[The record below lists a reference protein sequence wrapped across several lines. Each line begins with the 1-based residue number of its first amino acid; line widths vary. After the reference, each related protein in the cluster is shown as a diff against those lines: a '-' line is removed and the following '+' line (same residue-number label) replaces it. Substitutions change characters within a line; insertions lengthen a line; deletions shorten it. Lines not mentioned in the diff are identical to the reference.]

1 MPVAL
6 QNTGGKRSFTDRLAT
21 ELRGFG
27 PSGLFLL
34 FTVLLTGTIKVGQV
48 AVPVGAM
55 LVLLWVWLSKTP
67 WRRIGYVKP
76 GNWLRIFFTAI
87 FFGCLFKLFT
97 KAVVMPLLGAG
108 PVNQAYHFLAG
119 NSALLPFAIWGM
131 VVAGFAEET
140 VFRGFFFERL
150 QRLFGQHAWTQP
162 AIILLTSLWFG
173 LGHIP
178 QQGFMGGVHAFVFGL
193 TFGSIYAFTGRLF
206 PLMIAHAAYDLTALA
221 LIYWNLETAVAHF
234 FFR

>member
-1 MPVAL
+1 M
-6 QNTGGKRSFTDRLAT
+6 
-21 ELRGFG
+21 
-27 PSGLFLL
+27 
-34 FTVLLTGTIKVGQV
+34 
-48 AVPVGAM
+48 
-55 LVLLWVWLSKTP
+55 SKTP
-67 WRRIGYVKP
+67 LCRIGYVWP
-76 GNWLRIFFTAI
+76 ANWLRHFLAAI
-87 FFGCLFKLFT
+87 FLGFLFKLFT

-108 PVNQAYHFLAG
+108 PINLAYHYLAG
-119 NSALLPFAIWGM
+119 NSALLPYAIWGM

-150 QRLFGQHAWTQP
+150 QRLFGQQAWTKP
-162 AIILLTSLWFG
+162 AIILITSLLFG

-178 QQGFMGGVHAFVFGL
+178 QQGLMGGVHALVFGL
-193 TFGSIYAFTGRLF
+193 TFGSVYAFTGRLL